1 MALAILAAAPN
12 GIDLLYGNIRGVP
25 SAQAREFAQ
34 APAMWAAVR
43 RHAAPDERVIN
54 NPRLMRRLT
63 PWEVNI
69 SWALLADRR
78 SCFGGLEIALAFV
91 AMPPE
96 RRIAIWEAMLR
107 VFDGT
112 GTAEDITA
120 LATRYGCR
128 VVLLAASDGA
138 WSRDPFA
145 PDPRFRLVEAQE
157 GRWRIY
163 RVVD

>member
-1 MALAILAAAPN
+1 
-12 GIDLLYGNIRGVP
+12 
-25 SAQAREFAQ
+25 
-34 APAMWAAVR
+34 
-43 RHAAPDERVIN
+43 
-54 NPRLMRRLT
+54 
-63 PWEVNI
+63 
-69 SWALLADRR
+69 
-78 SCFGGLEIALAFV
+78 
-91 AMPPE
+91 
-96 RRIAIWEAMLR
+96 MLR

-112 GTAEDITA
+112 GTAADITS

-145 PDPRFRLVEAQE
+145 SDPRFRLVEAQQ